1 MLHATYSS
9 VPKLKNCT
17 TLHLKQSDYLL
28 KPKIVCVCL
37 LHLCFLIV
45 YLKTCPWTDEL
56 NSEYDP
62 SKQYPSKLI
71 FVNVIARQIHNDSLA
86 YLLCALTPRQGRAL
100 AVEQQINEFGRLNIH
115 HVFVHDACQLSAT
128 LVSLNLISNSTRGL
142 MFAPLLVC
150 VWCPIAVCSQRVL
163 CHFELEA
170 FLSC

>member
-1 MLHATYSS
+1 MWLMISVFFFGCVYFHPCLCVGLLYS
-9 VPKLKNCT
+9 
-17 TLHLKQSDYLL
+17 
-28 KPKIVCVCL
+28 KPKVFGARL
-37 LHLCFLIV
+37 RHLCG
-45 YLKTCPWTDEL
+45 
-56 NSEYDP
+56 SH
-62 SKQYPSKLI
+62 KLI